1 MHAYQILRFALVTT
15 IGVVFGVSGSFAF
28 GASASS
34 VSAAD
39 TRVIYKAVG
48 LTERAGKLFNACG
61 EIVQPELEAVDLN
74 SDGQPE
80 VFVTVPG
87 SCQGGAAGA
96 ELSLLIKSGKG
107 HWKVNLGFP
116 AGGYKLLTTR
126 NMGFPDIEIGGPGF
140 CFPVWRWNGSQYA
153 IFKRCDR

>member
-1 MHAYQILRFALVTT
+1 MNAYQRLRFALVTT
-15 IGVVFGVSGSFAF
+15 IGAALSASGSFAIA
-28 GASASS
+28 ASSSS

-48 LTERAGKLFNACG
+48 LTERAGKLFDACG

-74 SDGQPE
+74 ADGRPE

-96 ELSLLIKSGKG
+96 ELSLLIKSKG

-116 AGGYKLLTTR
+116 AGGYKLLNAR
-126 NMGFPDIEIGGPGF
+126 NMGFPDIEIGGPGV
-140 CFPVWRWNGSQYA
+140 CFPVWRWDGSQYA
-153 IFKRCDR
+153 IYKRCDR

>member
-1 MHAYQILRFALVTT
+1 MLRFALLTT
-15 IGVVFGVSGSFAF
+15 IGAVLGAFGSFAI
-28 GASASS
+28 GASSSS
-34 VSAAD
+34 VSTAD
-39 TRVIYKAVG
+39 TRAIYKAVG
-48 LTERAGKLFNACG
+48 LTERAGKLINACD

-80 VFVTVPG
+80 VFVTVLG

-96 ELSLLIKSGKG
+96 ELSLLIKSKG

-116 AGGYKLLTTR
+116 ASGYKLLTTR
-126 NMGFPDIEIGGPGF
+126 NKGFPDIEIEGPGF

-153 IFKRCDR
+153 IYKRCDR